1 MCDVC
6 GGITNDEY
14 LQRLVDNIRTYG
26 WTLQFI
32 EGDDQRS
39 PAFAYTL
46 GLSLRGHP
54 EFITFNC
61 RPESV
66 QGDLEP
72 LIQAVLEG
80 ERFDEGADLS
90 RYYPAARKPELL
102 RFPDSTTHLY
112 TANGMFRRAGDPPIE
127 ALQFVWPSQVPWMS
141 STR

>member
-14 LQRLVDNIRTYG
+14 LQRLVDNIRTHG

-32 EGDDQRS
+32 EGDDQRN
-39 PAFAYTL
+39 PPFAYTL
-46 GLSLRGHP
+46 GLSLRNHP

-66 QGDLEP
+66 QRDLEP
-72 LIQAVLEG
+72 VIQAVLDG
-80 ERFDEGADLS
+80 DRFDEGDDLS
-90 RYYPAARKPELL
+90 RYYSAERKPELL

-127 ALQFVWPSQVPWMS
+127 ALQFVWPSQVPWMGS
-141 STR
+141 NR